1 MEILIKFIFR
11 NITAFLKI
19 LTLPIIVFGVHV
31 LLSKIVDMYALFPW
45 IDIPMHFVGGMT
57 MTTTLIMLYKALQ
70 HINLIPQ
77 MHAAIT
83 RVFLFT
89 TISTITIF
97 WEFAEFSTDV
107 FFGTHAQVSIPDTM
121 KDMFLG
127 MLGGLLVI
135 SLFRIFPIIKFKDG
149 KKS

>member
-1 MEILIKFIFR
+1 
-11 NITAFLKI
+11 
-19 LTLPIIVFGVHV
+19 
-31 LLSKIVDMYALFPW
+31 MYGLFPW

-70 HINLIPQ
+70 HINVIPQ
-77 MHAAIT
+77 MHVAIT
-83 RVFLFT
+83 KLFLFT
-89 TISTITIF
+89 AISTITIF

-107 FFGTHAQVSIPDTM
+107 FFGTHAQVNIPDTM

-127 MLGGLLVI
+127 MMGGLLII
-135 SLFRIFPIIKFKDG
+135 SLFQFFPIIKFKDE

>member
-1 MEILIKFIFR
+1 M
-11 NITAFLKI
+11 
-19 LTLPIIVFGVHV
+19 LTPPIIVFGVHI
-31 LLSKIVDMYALFPW
+31 LLSKTVDMYGLFPW

-70 HINLIPQ
+70 HINVIPQ
-77 MHAAIT
+77 MHVAIT
-83 RVFLFT
+83 KLFLFT
-89 TISTITIF
+89 AISTITIF

-107 FFGTHAQVSIPDTM
+107 FFGTHAQVNIPDTM

-127 MLGGLLVI
+127 MMGGLLII
-135 SLFRIFPIIKFKDG
+135 SLFQFFPIIKFKDE

>member
-1 MEILIKFIFR
+1 M
-11 NITAFLKI
+11 
-19 LTLPIIVFGVHV
+19 LTLPIIIIIFGLHI
-31 LLSKIVDMYALFPW
+31 LLSKTVDMYALFPW

-70 HINLIPQ
+70 HINVIPQ
-77 MHAAIT
+77 MHVAIT
-83 RVFLFT
+83 KLFLFT
-89 TISTITIF
+89 AISTITIF

-127 MLGGLLVI
+127 MMGGLLII
-135 SLFRIFPIIKFKDG
+135 SLFQFFPIIKFKDE

>member
-1 MEILIKFIFR
+1 MKILIKFIFR
-11 NITAFLKI
+11 NITAFLKM
-19 LTLPIIVFGVHV
+19 LTLPIIVFGVHI
-31 LLSKIVDMYALFPW
+31 LLSKTVDMYGLFPW

-57 MTTTLIMLYKALQ
+57 MTTTLIMWYKALQ
-70 HINLIPQ
+70 HINVIPQ
-77 MHAAIT
+77 MHGAIT
-83 RVFLFT
+83 KLFLFT
-89 TISTITIF
+89 ATSTITIF

-127 MLGGLLVI
+127 MMGGLLII
-135 SLFRIFPIIKFKDG
+135 SLFQVFPIIKLKDE